1 MSTQRTAVFL
11 DRDGTINEE
20 VEFLTNPADLH
31 LIPGAGTAIR
41 KLNASGIVTCVISNQ
56 SGIARGFLSEE
67 DLVPIHA
74 KLTGDLA
81 AEGATLDRFYICPH
95 HPTEGNPPYKKDC
108 DCRKPKPGM
117 LLLGKQ
123 EFDLNLEECFVVGD
137 RLVDI
142 NAGKAVH
149 ATTILVRTGYGK
161 TAESECTATRV
172 RPDGIVDSIVEAV
185 ELIFAMMKDRKRN

>member
-1 MSTQRTAVFL
+1 MNTQRIAVFL

-31 LIPGAGTAIR
+31 LIPGAAKAIHE
-41 KLNASGIVTCVISNQ
+41 LNSSGVITCVFSNQ
-56 SGIARGFLSEE
+56 SGIARGFLTEE

-81 AEGATLDRFYICPH
+81 TEGAKLDRFYICPH
-95 HPTEGNPPYKKDC
+95 HPTEGNPPYKVDC

-117 LLLGKQ
+117 ILQGKH
-123 EFDLNLEECFVVGD
+123 EFDLNLEMCFVVGD

-142 NAGKAVH
+142 NAGKAVG

-161 TAESECTATRV
+161 DAERECVVTGMQ
-172 RPDGIVDSIVEAV
+172 PDAITDSIVEAT
-185 ELIFAMMKDRKRN
+185 EFIRDRLKDRQRN